1 MARNEL
7 LVNASQW
14 SEFLDKL
21 DFVQLT
27 DRWSM
32 LPLHWLDEEPPE
44 ELFDSLSE
52 LKDED
57 EKERED
63 QLKELASEYRRKLA
77 AQPLALDAS
86 LCPPGSR
93 VNLRYL
99 DPNDL
104 GQGDC
109 LITVGPWDRVGHL
122 ICERAG
128 TDEEGSEGN
137 ESAVRREPG
146 ELSYR
151 HLLIFPDKG
160 TPSPRAFRSL
170 CEKTLRQARGLGA
183 RSLTMTHLHL
193 PQPGLS
199 DHFAAAEL
207 VSAIRQMLR
216 DGSGMTVEIA
226 PFSHRVYRDYKHW
239 FLSLKELTKSDEP
252 ERSDPIPEPEPEP
265 EPAMA
270 GAGGDVTSAFKQ
282 FAQRTTSRAQEAGTQ
297 VSSWIKSQTEGTGA
311 VPGIPTR
318 FSPSYEQRQD
328 LNRLYLG
335 LWSEVE
341 PNWEGESLA
350 GRYLRALYSVVRS
363 LQEPE
368 EDEEVHSREVFL
380 LREEVLGMARELGFN
395 NPVARYFKLLAYRLD
410 GGENPEQLS
419 GLHQEL
425 LDEAQAWDD
434 LALVRFLQGQDPDS
448 ELENEAPEL
457 TPVYAVASR
466 AIPDGG
472 QEEEHN
478 FERE

>member
-1 MARNEL
+1 M
-7 LVNASQW
+7 NATQW

-21 DFVQLT
+21 DFVHLT

-32 LPLHWLDEEPPE
+32 LPLHWLDDEPPE
-44 ELFDSLSE
+44 VLSE
-52 LKDED
+52 I
-57 EKERED
+57 ERELYD
-63 QLKELASEYRRKLA
+63 ALLEQKDKSGKKAEKKVKKLAQDYRRKLS
-77 AQPLALDAS
+77 AQPLALDAN

-99 DPNDL
+99 DPENL
-104 GQGDC
+104 GEGDC

-128 TDEEGSEGN
+128 AGDEESEGN

-216 DGSGMTVEIA
+216 DGSGMSVEIV
-226 PFSHRVYRDYKHW
+226 PFSHRVYRDYEHW
-239 FLSLKELTKSDEP
+239 FLSLKELSKGEESVPRET
-252 ERSDPIPEPEPEP
+252 EPEPEP
-265 EPAMA
+265 EPALA
-270 GAGGDVTSAFKQ
+270 GGGDVGSAFRQ
-282 FAQRTTSRAQEAGTQ
+282 FAQRTTSLAQEATTQ
-297 VSSWIKSQTEGTGA
+297 VSSWLKSHTEGTGA

-318 FSPSYEQRQD
+318 FAPSFEQRQD
-328 LNRLYLG
+328 LNRLYFG
-335 LWSEVE
+335 LWNEVD
-341 PNWEGESLA
+341 PSWDQSTLA
-350 GRYLRALYSVVRS
+350 GRYLKALYSVVRS
-363 LQEPE
+363 LSQPE
-368 EDEEVHSREVFL
+368 EDEEVQSREVFL

-395 NPVARYFKLLAYRLD
+395 NPIARYFKLLAYRLD
-410 GGENPEQLS
+410 LDENSEQPSKL
-419 GLHQEL
+419 QEEL
-425 LDEAQAWDD
+425 LDDAQAWDD
-434 LALVRFLQGQDPDS
+434 LSLIRFLQGQDPNS
-448 ELENEAPEL
+448 ELENEAVQL
-457 TPVYAVASR
+457 APVYAVSSR
-466 AIPDGG
+466 VNPDGG